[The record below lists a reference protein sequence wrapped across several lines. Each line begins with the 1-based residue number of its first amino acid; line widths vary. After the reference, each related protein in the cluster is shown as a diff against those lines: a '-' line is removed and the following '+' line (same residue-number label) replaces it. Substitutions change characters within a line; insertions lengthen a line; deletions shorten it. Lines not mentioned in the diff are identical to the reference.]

1 MGRKERRGEIAK
13 LALTI
18 LIENGGDMHN
28 RDLFDAMRKRLTLTP
43 DELTV
48 YDNGVPKWETQARF
62 ASTGWTKA
70 GFIRKRKGRWYIT
83 PEGEEI
89 AKRSPVEIQ
98 ETSSRLYKEWRK
110 DRPTTTQSEP
120 ESETPD
126 EDEEA
131 ALVFETAEERAQTE
145 IREFICNL
153 GPYEMQ
159 DLVAAL
165 LRGMGY
171 VTPFIAPKGPDGGT
185 DIIALPD
192 PLGAKTPHV
201 RVQVKHR
208 QQQKAGNAE
217 IASLQGNINP
227 IREIGLFVSTS
238 GFSPQAKQQV
248 RAGQAHMELIDLDRF
263 IELWIEHYP
272 DMSEEDRA
280 LLRLRPVY
288 FLAPE

>member
-1 MGRKERRGEIAK
+1 MGKKERRGEIAK

-28 RDLFDAMRKRLTLTP
+28 RDLFDAMRSRLNLTP

-48 YDNGVPKWETQARF
+48 YDNGVAKWETHARF

-89 AKRSPVEIQ
+89 AKRTPVEIQ
-98 ETSSRLYKEWRK
+98 ETSSRLYREWKK
-110 DRPTTTQSEP
+110 DRDSAEQAEIDSPDNESTT
-120 ESETPD
+120 
-126 EDEEA
+126 
-131 ALVFETAEERAQTE
+131 ALIFETAEERAQVE
-145 IREFICNL
+145 IREHICKL

-185 DIIALPD
+185 DILALPD

-208 QQQKAGNAE
+208 MQQKAGNTE

-227 IREIGLFVSTS
+227 VREIGLFVSTS

-248 RAGQAHMELIDLDRF
+248 RAGQAHIELVDLDRF
-263 IELWIEHYP
+263 IELWIAHYP
-272 DMSEEDRA
+272 NLSEEDRA
-280 LLRLRPVY
+280 ALRLRPVY